1 MNSPS
6 YNIKY
11 NNSVPDKTATGTAV
25 DSIDPD
31 EQEELLGD
39 LQEGIQADDEDNDQI
54 ETERAMG
61 NSEQRK
67 SEFHQILQGKTLS

>member
-6 YNIKY
+6 YNYNKY
-11 NNSVPDKTATGTAV
+11 NNSIPADKTGTGTAV

-39 LQEGIQADDEDNDQI
+39 LQEGI
-54 ETERAMG
+54 
-61 NSEQRK
+61 
-67 SEFHQILQGKTLS
+67 

>member
-1 MNSPS
+1 MHTPPHS
-6 YNIKY
+6 IKDTVKY
-11 NNSVPDKTATGTAV
+11 NYDEHYNTHFGPQDTLASLFP
-25 DSIDPD
+25 DPD

-61 NSEQRK
+61 NSDQRK
-67 SEFHQILQGKTLS
+67 SEFH

>member
-11 NNSVPDKTATGTAV
+11 NNSVPEKTATGTAV

-61 NSEQRK
+61 NSE
-67 SEFHQILQGKTLS
+67 

>member
-1 MNSPS
+1 MNSNAPNSMIHKYAAPNQKSQTVMNSPS

-31 EQEELLGD
+31 E
-39 LQEGIQADDEDNDQI
+39 
-54 ETERAMG
+54 
-61 NSEQRK
+61 
-67 SEFHQILQGKTLS
+67 

>member
-11 NNSVPDKTATGTAV
+11 NNSVPEKTATGTAV

-61 NSEQRK
+61 NSDQRK
-67 SEFHQILQGKTLS
+67 SEFH

>member
-67 SEFHQILQGKTLS
+67 SEFHQIM

>member
-61 NSEQRK
+61 NSE
-67 SEFHQILQGKTLS
+67 

>member
-67 SEFHQILQGKTLS
+67 SEFHQMMAGKTLS

>member
-39 LQEGIQADDEDNDQI
+39 LQEGSQADDEDNDQI

-67 SEFHQILQGKTLS
+67 SEFHQML

>member
-6 YNIKY
+6 YITKF

-39 LQEGIQADDEDNDQI
+39 L
-54 ETERAMG
+54 
-61 NSEQRK
+61 
-67 SEFHQILQGKTLS
+67 